1 MTMDEKVGAM
11 KRTLE
16 ELERELAGFEID
28 TAWRQRDEKR
38 RAAIGTLCEAFEKQ
52 LADLVGG
59 QLATIERAPA
69 RE

>member
-1 MTMDEKVGAM
+1 MDEKGGAL

-38 RAAIGTLCEAFEKQ
+38 RAVIGALCEAFEKQ

-59 QLATIERAPA
+59 QPETSDGA
-69 RE
+69 RTHE